1 MSFSFFYFSFY
12 LWFHLHTSIIT
23 TSYPFLLHNSRLFS
37 FFNTLFLFHWQQHF
51 PSFYRLSFNFHLHN
65 FFLLIFQHKP
75 IPLHNLLFLL
85 WIQWRNHLNMFIV
98 FFILFLLFTDHSLFL
113 LLFFKFI
120 LFYLLLFSYT
130 LL

>member
-12 LWFHLHTSIIT
+12 LCFLLHTSIIT
-23 TSYPFLLHNSRLFS
+23 TSYSFLLHNSRLFS

-51 PSFYRLSFNFHLHN
+51 SSFYRLSFNFHLHN

-75 IPLHNLLFLL
+75 IPFHNLLFLL
-85 WIQWRNHLNMFIV
+85 WIQWRNHLNMFMSL
-98 FFILFLLFTDHSLFL
+98 ILFLLFTDHSLFL
-113 LLFFKFI
+113 LLFFEFI
-120 LFYLLLFSYT
+120 IFYLFLFSYT